1 MTNFQKKN
9 LWFFFWEFVKRIQ
22 KRVDGKL
29 DIISDNKD
37 YPKQVLEEGEINV
50 IGKIAASFGNIY

>member
-1 MTNFQKKN
+1 MWDGIYAFTTVHG
-9 LWFFFWEFVKRIQ
+9 LFVKRIQ

-37 YPKQVLEEGEINV
+37 YPSQILSNDDIKI
-50 IGKIAASFGNIY
+50 IGKVVSSFGSVY